1 MSDDRIGWRCDWLLE
16 KWLGDVDSVTARAL
30 GLEPFETI
38 HIPGNL
44 GLNEG
49 ITNVLQLLIG
59 ASGITPYSAANAR
72 IGVGDSTTAAAATQT
87 DLQAGTNKLYVGM
100 NSSYPSVSAQTVTF
114 QSDFSTS
121 QANFAW
127 QEWTIDN
134 GATSHLNL
142 NRKVQSLGTKPNTET
157 WTLTGAVTL
166 A

>member
-1 MSDDRIGWRCDWLLE
+1 MSVDGLAWHCVWTLE
-16 KWLGDVDSVTARAL
+16 KWKGEVDSVEARKRGEA
-30 GLEPFETI
+30 PYETRI
-38 HIPGNL
+38 VDGNL

-49 ITNVLQLLIG
+49 LNAACLLIVG
-59 ASGITPYSAANAR
+59 QTATPYNAANAR
-72 IGVGDSTTAAAATQT
+72 IGVGDSTVAASATQV
-87 DLQAGTNKLYVGM
+87 DLQAGLNKLYVGM
-100 NSSYPSVSAQTVTF
+100 NASFPSVSGQTMTF

-157 WTLTGAVTL
+157 WTLTGTITL